1 MGDYL
6 WDKSGERDEDVER
19 LEELLG
25 GLRYQPRPLELP
37 VEMSVRESRRRLFW
51 FAYAAAAALA
61 LTAFAGLWLGV
72 LREPSQK
79 QNSASVT
86 SGAAQAPGRPIPEKM
101 LGETTAPSTEVEAAV
116 QPKQLPNKQVAANR
130 LDRNHFHKNHRRLFV
145 ERRLVPR
152 PNNRVSEPE
161 LNRQEVATAKA
172 IPGANRATN
181 QNTEVGRRVGEQQ
194 MAKEQL
200 MLALRLA
207 SANLNFVQ
215 RKTQE
220 THDVKP
226 ALDE

>member
-1 MGDYL
+1 MSDYL
-6 WDKSGERDEDVER
+6 WDKSGERDEDVES

-72 LREPSQK
+72 LREPNQQ
-79 QNSASVT
+79 QNLALVT
-86 SGAAQAPGRPIPEKM
+86 SGAAQAPGRPIHEKM
-101 LGETTAPSTEVEAAV
+101 PGETTASRAEVKSAV

-130 LDRNHFHKNHRRLFV
+130 FDRNRFHKNHRRPWPL
-145 ERRLVPR
+145 
-152 PNNRVSEPE
+152 PNNRISEPK

-172 IPGANRATN
+172 MPDAGRAAN